1 MNNLLDRPLIF
12 LNSLSLI
19 CASRRAD
26 LPPAPAGRDGGQ
38 DRPLARAFLHPERVA
53 GHRAIALQYGLHFT
67 LHQPWSY
74 NESGGMLSNRLLSL
88 LGILPKDGYLLS
100 DIARQADGENFVIYG
115 DRFPEIA
122 RQKTLPG
129 THTSFVPL
137 FQTASAWNGFG
148 LERKHRLSYENFI
161 RYVIE
166 GMPQVGI
173 VYDTVHALEL
183 ALHAPT
189 GKELMQFSEAQL
201 LKATKCVIKE
211 IGFFEGRGKEIHF
224 NDNDGSGT
232 DGRCLAGDGKLA
244 PALKW
249 LAGECVARGW
259 RGPIIPEVSPK
270 LFLFNAEKNLARV
283 HARVDSFFS

>member
-1 MNNLLDRPLIF
+1 MADKQKGPPISI
-12 LNSLSLI
+12 NSLSLI
-19 CASRRAD
+19 F
-26 LPPAPAGRDGGQ
+26 AGRNFEEKCRRVKKAGFTGIEYTVFQ
-38 DRPLARAFLHPERVA
+38 PEHVA
-53 GHRAIALQYGLHFT
+53 LYRAIARQHGLHFT

-88 LGILPKDGYLLS
+88 FTILPKDGYLLD
-100 DIARQADGENFVIYG
+100 DIAIQAAGENFVVYG

-122 RQKTLPG
+122 RQKRLPG
-129 THTSFVPL
+129 TLPRFVPL

-189 GKELMQFSEAQL
+189 GKLLMECSEAQL
-201 LKATKCVIKE
+201 LEATKRVIKE

-224 NDNDGSGT
+224 NDLSGYGT

-244 PALKW
+244 KALEW
-249 LAGECVARGW
+249 LARECVAHDW
-259 RGPIIPEVSPK
+259 RGPVIPEVSPMI
-270 LFLFNAEKNLARV
+270 FLFNTEENLARV